1 MVSRFGAL
9 LLLGLATSCESPTA
23 PGDRGLLAEARARW
37 QARNQDSYNFELNR
51 NCFCVLGGR
60 RMTVSVRAG
69 VVVGAVYLDASGPVE
84 PALLSFIPTVPDLFD
99 LIQNAL
105 EKGVASFL
113 AEYDPDLGY
122 PTRIE
127 IDYSATAADDEIAFS
142 LRNLVFQESAA
153 R

>member
-1 MVSRFGAL
+1 MMWRFGAL

-37 QARNQDSYNFELNR
+37 QAQHQDSYSFELNR

-69 VVVGAVYLDASGPVE
+69 AVVGAVYLDASGPVE
-84 PALLSFIPTVPDLFD
+84 PALLSYIPTVPDLFD
-99 LIQNAL
+99 LIQDAL
-105 EKGVASFL
+105 DRHAASFL
-113 AEYDPDLGY
+113 AEYDPGLGY

-127 IDYSATAADDEIAFS
+127 IDYSATTADDEIAFS
-142 LRNLVFQESAA
+142 LRNLVFQETSA